1 MLTLLISYQTYQTIL
16 FSWIAIAL
24 IVFIVLLRIT
34 APYGRH
40 TSAKWGPQINNR
52 LGWILM
58 EAPVL
63 ILVLTF
69 TITSLDIQTSITLTM
84 IGLFCL
90 HYINRTLIFPFRLHT
105 RGKTMPLLIVASA
118 IFFNLMNG
126 FSLGYYFKYFADYPT
141 DWFLDIRFIIGSALF
156 FIGLAIN
163 WKADNELI
171 HLRKPN
177 ETHYVI
183 PQSKLFRYISCP
195 NLFGELIEWLGFA
208 ILCWN
213 LPALTFFIW
222 TSANLIPRAL
232 SHHRWYKEKFNN
244 YPPERKAIIPFLV

>member
-1 MLTLLISYQTYQTIL
+1 MNTILISYQTYQAIL
-16 FSWIAIAL
+16 FSWIGIAL
-24 IVFIVLLRIT
+24 IVFIVLLRVT

-40 TSAKWGPQINNR
+40 TTAKWGPQINNR

-69 TITSLDIQTSITLTM
+69 TITSWDIQTSITLTM

-90 HYINRTLIFPFRLHT
+90 HYINRTDLPFRLHT
-105 RGKTMPLLIVASA
+105 RANQCPGDRGLA

-126 FSLGYYFKYFADYPT
+126 FSLGYYFKYFADYPQ

-195 NLFGELIEWLGFA
+195 NLFG
-208 ILCWN
+208 N
-213 LPALTFFIW
+213 
-222 TSANLIPRAL
+222 
-232 SHHRWYKEKFNN
+232 
-244 YPPERKAIIPFLV
+244 

>member
-40 TSAKWGPQINNR
+40 TTAKWGPQINNR

-69 TITSLDIQTSITLTM
+69 AITSWDIQTKVTLTM
-84 IGLFCL
+84 IGLFCF

-105 RGKTMPLLIVASA
+105 RGKTMPLLIV
-118 IFFNLMNG
+118 
-126 FSLGYYFKYFADYPT
+126 
-141 DWFLDIRFIIGSALF
+141 
-156 FIGLAIN
+156 
-163 WKADNELI
+163 
-171 HLRKPN
+171 
-177 ETHYVI
+177 
-183 PQSKLFRYISCP
+183 
-195 NLFGELIEWLGFA
+195 
-208 ILCWN
+208 
-213 LPALTFFIW
+213 
-222 TSANLIPRAL
+222 
-232 SHHRWYKEKFNN
+232 
-244 YPPERKAIIPFLV
+244 